1 MRAGMLGRCRYFAKK
16 ALVYQIPIFGWS
28 LWAVGMILVSRNWTS
43 DQALIKDA
51 FERVKENKHDCWIVL
66 YPEGT
71 RFTPRKTLESQAF
84 ARKHGKAELSR
95 VLLPRTKGFVSTV
108 QGRFDHCCSDGRT
121 SRLSRQVRV
130 RLDVIVCGAEW

>member
-51 FERVKENKHDCWIVL
+51 FERVKLNKHDCWIVL

-71 RFTPRKTLESQAF
+71 RRSSRKTLESQAF
-84 ARKHGKAELSR
+84 ARKHGKVELTK

-108 QGRFDHCCSDGRT
+108 QGELGSDFPDDRT
-121 SRLSRQVRV
+121 
-130 RLDVIVCGAEW
+130 A